1 MERPKE
7 EKVSERK
14 LELSKS
20 DTVRKGRAGKELP
33 APHPHP
39 RAGQK
44 GCRAT
49 GRSRWG
55 CPRPGKPRGK
65 SATAINSR
73 AQVPDLSRQPLAMRP
88 LVEATPDPE
97 AQLPASRVSA
107 CRRLDWVLGASL
119 LLLAAACVTCAARFW
134 LVPAA
139 PGPVPSP
146 SPHAGPEPQPGA
158 RFRCPDCPQDG
169 FAQLVASSAQLTNG
183 TLSWH
188 SDSGLAGVFL
198 APGLS
203 YDALSRELVV
213 AEGGIYYVF
222 LRLELQ
228 RVVAGEGSGWV
239 SMALHLQPDRA
250 ALTLTVALPT
260 ASLDSAGGSRGHL
273 LRLSVGQR
281 LAVHLR
287 ASAAAHPAWQL
298 TQGAT
303 VLGLF
308 RVAPEAPVR
317 LGLPSPQPA

>member
-1 MERPKE
+1 
-7 EKVSERK
+7 
-14 LELSKS
+14 
-20 DTVRKGRAGKELP
+20 
-33 APHPHP
+33 
-39 RAGQK
+39 
-44 GCRAT
+44 
-49 GRSRWG
+49 
-55 CPRPGKPRGK
+55 
-65 SATAINSR
+65 
-73 AQVPDLSRQPLAMRP
+73 MRP

-139 PGPVPSP
+139 RGGPFSVLTPTAEETSTSFPDPG
-146 SPHAGPEPQPGA
+146 EPLFDQ
-158 RFRCPDCPQDG
+158 QHDG